1 MYLVTIINN
10 DIETVINAVST
21 DINTPRISGTIK
33 QGINCIDSFT
43 FSILPNNPG
52 YNLIYP
58 YKTLVKVFN
67 VKSRKYEFIGR
78 VLTPSGSMDSS
89 GLISKQYICES
100 ELAYLID
107 SSQIYG
113 EYHNITIEK
122 YLEIMLNRHNLN
134 REDHKKIYLGNVTVK
149 DSNDSI
155 YKYLSYDSTWK
166 NIEEDLLD
174 TYGGELKLRYE
185 DDKKYLDYLIEIGE
199 KKETEIRLGKN
210 IKDIT
215 NDIDPTNY
223 ITRLVPLGAKLQ
235 KYETGEDGTQTEVDS
250 EERLTIESVNNGINY
265 IDDPEA
271 IEEFGII
278 EGFVTYD
285 DVNDVNNLFRKGKEY
300 LASQRIIVS
309 NKVSALDLSIIGLDV
324 DSFEVGNYYPLVHE
338 LLGIN
343 YYVRIIE
350 KDISIENPQSSTIT
364 LGDKQKDIKQ
374 YQLDTKKRNKEVVKL
389 AEEAKKKAI
398 QVKNYT
404 TEEIYRVDG
413 RINGVMTETSNKFK
427 EVDNEINNLK
437 NSSVKYVSNEDEFK
451 KALDLAGYI
460 YITSSFSITEKLSI
474 KSNTLIEMAPG
485 TFIKMD
491 EGSFFITE
499 SNENTTRYNGAT
511 NIIFNNCTFDGG
523 SNPKKFR
530 NMIALFHATN
540 ITFNNVTFKD
550 IPGSHAIDINGSRN
564 IKVLNCN
571 FMGYTTNPEG
581 AYREAIQ
588 LDVSS
593 AYAMPYFDPNSKC
606 YDYTV
611 TRDVLIDNCWF
622 GGSGSEGTCNVS
634 NCIGQHSQ
642 IATSERME
650 GITISNCIMR
660 GNNNLGSDGSST
672 KYGNAIRLMQCTN
685 INIVNNHIIN
695 FARGIMLDI
704 LDFVRTNEKATTENN
719 NGKYPVTTEYGTGC
733 RYINISNNTINCG
746 VGAKESGI
754 FINVANGLTV
764 SHNKHKNINI
774 HSNNIFD
781 IPLDSYGM
789 YIEDVNNCSITN
801 NQISSSNNSTAFKVN
816 VDNCSNVNSNNN
828 FISGSTAQQIY
839 TSNNNG
845 CGEGLVINVDGNR
858 KLLK

>member
-67 VKSRKYEFIGR
+67 FKTRKYEFIGR

-271 IEEFGII
+271 IKEFGII

-413 RINGVMTETSNKFK
+413 RVNEVMTETSDKFK
-427 EVDNEINNLK
+427 EIDTEINSLK
-437 NSSVKYVSNEDEFK
+437 SSFIKYVSNEDEFK

-474 KSNTLIEMAPG
+474 KSNTLIEMKPG

-523 SNPKKFR
+523 PNPKKFR

-540 ITFNNVTFKD
+540 ITFDNVTFKD
-550 IPGSHAIDINGSRN
+550 IPGSHAIDINGARN
-564 IKVLNCN
+564 IKILNCN
-571 FMGYTTNPEG
+571 FLGYTTDPSG
-581 AYREAIQ
+581 TFREAIQ
-588 LDVSS
+588 LDI
-593 AYAMPYFDPNSKC
+593 ANANAMPYFSPDSKC

-611 TRDVLIDNCWF
+611 TRDVFIDGCYF
-622 GGSGSEGTCNVS
+622 GASGTSGTIPILNA
-634 NCIGQHSQ
+634 IGQHSQ
-642 IATSERME
+642 TATSERIDNIQ
-650 GITISNCIMR
+650 ITNNKFY
-660 GNNNLGSDGSST
+660 GNNNVTSQGLTCS
-672 KYGNAIRLMQCTN
+672 YGQAIKLVQCSNVVVSNNAIKNYAMG
-685 INIVNNHIIN
+685 VV
-695 FARGIMLDI
+695 LDI
-704 LDFVRTNEKATTENN
+704 LAFVRTNQVPTEADDA
-719 NGKYPVTTEYGTGC
+719 KKPVTTSYGTGC
-733 RYINISNNTINCG
+733 INVNISNNVINCG
-746 VGAKESGI
+746 VGDVQQGI
-754 FINVANGLTV
+754 RVNVSNSLTTP
-764 SHNKHKNINI
+764 HNKHKNMII
-774 HSNNIFD
+774 SNNIIKN
-781 IPLDSYGM
+781 IPSGSYG
-789 YIEDVNNCSITN
+789 IFLEDIDNCIIDANIYDSNSSCIAIKINESNTN
-801 NQISSSNNSTAFKVN
+801 NIKH
-816 VDNCSNVNSNNN
+816 
-828 FISGSTAQQIY
+828 
-839 TSNNNG
+839 TSNNLIAG
-845 CGEGLVINVDGNR
+845 NVT
-858 KLLK
+858 LS

>member
-67 VKSRKYEFIGR
+67 VKSNKYEFIGR

-89 GLISKQYICES
+89 GLISKQYVCES

-107 SSQIYG
+107 SSQVYG

-413 RINGVMTETSNKFK
+413 RVNEVMTETSDKFK
-427 EVDNEINNLK
+427 EVNTEINNLK
-437 NSSVKYVSNEDEFK
+437 SSFIKYVSNEEELK
-451 KALDLAGYI
+451 KALDLAGHI
-460 YITSSFSITEKLSI
+460 YISNSFLINERLSI
-474 KSNTLIEMAPG
+474 KSNTLIEMNPG
-485 TFIKMD
+485 AVITMNGD
-491 EGSFFITE
+491 SMFITE
-499 SNENTTRYNGAT
+499 SNANTTKYNGAT
-511 NIIFNNCTFDGG
+511 NIVLKNCSFKGTNN
-523 SNPKKFR
+523 PVFR
-530 NMIALFHATN
+530 NMFALFHATN
-540 ITFNNVTFKD
+540 ILFDGVSFID

-564 IKVLNCN
+564 VKIINCN
-571 FMGYTTNPEG
+571 FIGYSSNPKG
-581 AYREAIQ
+581 LYREAIQ
-588 LDVSS
+588 LDVCNAFS
-593 AYAMPYFDPNSKC
+593 MPYFEPSSAC

-611 TRDVLIDNCWF
+611 SREIFIHNCYF
-622 GGSGSEGTCNVS
+622 SGIPNA
-634 NCIGQHSQ
+634 IGQHSQ
-642 IATSERME
+642 SATTERME
-650 GITISNCIMR
+650 GITISNCFIR
-660 GNNNLGSDGSST
+660 GTNNLTSTGAESD
-672 KYGNAIRLMQCTN
+672 YGNGIRLMQCTDV
-685 INIVNNHIIN
+685 NIVNNHIVN
-695 FARGIMLDI
+695 CGRGIMLDI
-704 LDFVRTNEKATTENN
+704 LNFVRNN
-719 NGKYPVTTEYGTGC
+719 NKTDNSYDGKLDINNSYGLGC
-733 RYINISNNTINCG
+733 RYINILGNTINCG
-746 VGAKESGI
+746 TGHVESGI
-754 FINVANGLTV
+754 FLNMSNAITV
-764 SHNKHKNINI
+764 EHKKHAKINI
-774 HSNNIFD
+774 SNNNIFD
-781 IPLDSYGM
+781 IPSESYGM
-789 YIEDVNNCSITN
+789 YIEDVDECSI
-801 NQISSSNNSTAFKVN
+801 SNNHITSANKSVAFKVN
-816 VDNCSNVNSNNN
+816 VSNSSNVNSSNN
-828 FISGSTAQQIY
+828 FISGNTTQQIY
-839 TSNNNG
+839 TSSNNG
-845 CGEGLVINVDGNR
+845 CGEGVVINVDGNR

>member
-300 LASQRIIVS
+300 LASQRILVS

-324 DSFEVGNYYPLVHE
+324 DSFEVGNYYPLTHE

-350 KDISIENPQSSTIT
+350 KSISIENPHSSTIT

-374 YQLDTKKRNKEVVKL
+374 YQLDNKKRHKEAMKL
-389 AEEAKKKAI
+389 AEEVKKKALQI
-398 QVKNYT
+398 ENYAI
-404 TEEIYRVDG
+404 EEVYRVDD
-413 RINGVMTETSNKFK
+413 RVNNVISSTSDKF
-427 EVDNEINNLK
+427 E
-437 NSSVKYVSNEDEFK
+437 SVSNELESLKHQVDDIKGSNYVFDVSEKNHAKYKENLALTSTSVMQSFDIDIDRNILYFSQLKANTMGDIVITKVDADTNNIIGSMELKNFGHGTNLCIEEEGLDVYIWMECNGIEHSDGRIWGNKVCRFKFENNKVYTNTCGEVFDLLPGHVGLSPSIDKDRNNLLIKSKKDGIVYFTVFDLQSVLNNKFVQIVQIKNPSGVNVISHQGHDIFK
-451 KALDLAGYI
+451 KHIYNWEGVKGDDTQQSTAYLTVFDLKG
-460 YITSSFSITEKLSI
+460 
-474 KSNTLIEMAPG
+474 
-485 TFIKMD
+485 
-491 EGSFFITE
+491 
-499 SNENTTRYNGAT
+499 
-511 NIIFNNCTFDGG
+511 
-523 SNPKKFR
+523 
-530 NMIALFHATN
+530 
-540 ITFNNVTFKD
+540 
-550 IPGSHAIDINGSRN
+550 N
-564 IKVLNCN
+564 IKYRKLIGIEPSLV
-571 FMGYTTNPEG
+571 
-581 AYREAIQ
+581 YREA
-588 LDVSS
+588 
-593 AYAMPYFDPNSKC
+593 
-606 YDYTV
+606 
-611 TRDVLIDNCWF
+611 
-622 GGSGSEGTCNVS
+622 
-634 NCIGQHSQ
+634 
-642 IATSERME
+642 E
-650 GITISNCIMR
+650 GI
-660 GNNNLGSDGSST
+660 
-672 KYGNAIRLMQCTN
+672 K
-685 INIVNNHIIN
+685 V
-695 FARGIMLDI
+695 
-704 LDFVRTNEKATTENN
+704 K
-719 NGKYPVTTEYGTGC
+719 
-733 RYINISNNTINCG
+733 
-746 VGAKESGI
+746 
-754 FINVANGLTV
+754 
-764 SHNKHKNINI
+764 
-774 HSNNIFD
+774 
-781 IPLDSYGM
+781 
-789 YIEDVNNCSITN
+789 
-801 NQISSSNNSTAFKVN
+801 QISLDKHELYIGFAIGK
-816 VDNCSNVNSNNN
+816 
-828 FISGSTAQQIY
+828 SGDRKANIY
-839 TSNNNG
+839 KYT
-845 CGEGLVINVDGNR
+845 DT
-858 KLLK
+858 K